1 MGYEQFISKCTYC
14 RIVPEKTAYVVERF
28 GKFNKTLSPGIHVLI
43 PFVSM
48 LLCLGSARFCCCC
61 TDPLMLQVDRI
72 AYVHSLK
79 EMAIPIPNQSAITKD
94 NVSLMIDGVLY
105 VKVSS
110 NSAFLHN
117 KSAFPIC
124 NQVHA
129 VIELR
134 SGHSFQKLS
143 HNCEHMH
150 LMPSSMLLMVPCLSL
165 LCCTKL
171 SCGTGC
177 GCQEGIVWG

>member
-1 MGYEQFISKCTYC
+1 MSC

-48 LLCLGSARFCCCC
+48 LLCLGSAH
-61 TDPLMLQVDRI
+61 TSAAVALSHWMLQVDRI

-105 VKVSS
+105 VKVGSS
-110 NSAFLHN
+110 N
-117 KSAFPIC
+117 AFPC
-124 NQVHA
+124 KQVSTPYMHSSA
-129 VIELR
+129 VIKVL
-134 SGHSFQKLS
+134 SWSFTW
-143 HNCEHMH
+143 EA
-150 LMPSSMLLMVPCLSL
+150 LLQL
-165 LCCTKL
+165 
-171 SCGTGC
+171 
-177 GCQEGIVWG
+177 